1 MLELPAVYCPLD
13 GARHPEVSSVQRRAV
28 EWLDQAGF
36 CRDPA
41 ARTTALASSSAD
53 FYARFAPH
61 AHVEGLLTA
70 VLWVYWGFAF
80 DDACCDEGELSADP
94 AAFASLAGRVQRSL
108 ETPHDTD
115 SIDSEDPFAAAVADI
130 GSRFRATGSAVQVR
144 RFVDAHRAWLFGVLW
159 QIGNRAR
166 DHLPGLDEYLT
177 MRLHSAGGEP
187 AFAMLE
193 LANGLDDIPERE
205 MDSPRVRALTEM
217 AIAVAALDNDRVSH
231 AKEAGRGQTDQNIF
245 TVLRHQEKC
254 GPREAVELAVSL
266 RDRILDRFLQVR
278 EHATRTASEPL
289 RRYLADL
296 GHGIRGNIEW
306 GAHVARYRDP
316 APLTWTEKP
325 LVSSWT
331 AIPPSIAWW
340 WDR

>member
-1 MLELPAVYCPLD
+1 MLDLPPVYCPID

-28 EWLDQAGF
+28 EWLDSAEF

-41 ARTTALASSSAD
+41 ARATAIASSSAD
-53 FYARFAPH
+53 FFARFAPH
-61 AHVEGLLTA
+61 APAENLLTA

-94 AAFASLAGRVQRSL
+94 AAFAALAGRVQRAL
-108 ETPHDTD
+108 EAPHAPA
-115 SIDSEDPFAAAVADI
+115 DPFAAAVEDI

-159 QIGNRAR
+159 QMGNRAR
-166 DHLPGLDEYLT
+166 SHMPDLDSYLA

-187 AFAMLE
+187 TFAMLE
-193 LANGLDDIPERE
+193 LANGLDDIPEHE
-205 MDSPRVRALTEM
+205 MSSPRVRALTEM
-217 AIAVAALDNDRVSH
+217 AIAVAALDNDRASF
-231 AKEAGRGQTDQNIF
+231 AEEAGRGQTDQNIF
-245 TVLRHQEKC
+245 TVLGHQEECAPQKV
-254 GPREAVELAVSL
+254 VELAVSL

-278 EHATRTASEPL
+278 EDAARTAGEPL

-306 GAHVARYRDP
+306 GAHVARYHNA
-316 APLTWTEKP
+316 APLTWAEKP
-325 LVSSWT
+325 LVNPWT
-331 AIPPSIAWW
+331 VIPPSIAWW
-340 WDR
+340 WEL